1 VKKRHL
7 RLNGKGHSQPHIYNK
22 DNRPDGE
29 KIAMCNNNENNCNS
43 CLSYLLVKKNSEC
56 ALLK

>member
-1 VKKRHL
+1 
-7 RLNGKGHSQPHIYNK
+7 
-22 DNRPDGE
+22 
-29 KIAMCNNNENNCNS
+29 MCNNNENNCNS